1 MAEAAPAKHEAA
13 AGPSSISLGISGAPV
28 PLSTN
33 ASLSGGITFINLPPT
48 PVKIWTWGANGDLA
62 NIFVGQTGN
71 YVSCQL
77 GSNGPFSFNSSVA
90 LNQSLGFQAN
100 SIPPSEHGKAH
111 EKDVL
116 SGVKGTI
123 KITSMAGDEKK

>member
-1 MAEAAPAKHEAA
+1 MAEPAPAKHEV

-33 ASLSGGITFINLPPT
+33 ASLSGGITFVNLPPT
-48 PVKIWTWGANGDLA
+48 PVKIWTWDATGTLA

-90 LNQSLGFQAN
+90 LNQTLGFQAN
-100 SIPPSEHGKAH
+100 SIPPSEHGEAH
-111 EKDVL
+111 RTDVA
-116 SGVKGTI
+116 SGVRGTI
-123 KITSMAGDEKK
+123 KITSMAGEK

>member
-13 AGPSSISLGISGAPV
+13 ASSISLGISGAPV

-48 PVKIWTWGANGDLA
+48 PVKIWTWDATGTLA

-90 LNQSLGFQAN
+90 LNQTLGFQAN
-100 SIPPSEHGKAH
+100 SIPPSEHGEAH
-111 EKDVL
+111 GRDVA
-116 SGVKGTI
+116 SGVRGTI
-123 KITSMAGDEKK
+123 KITSMAGEK

>member
-1 MAEAAPAKHEAA
+1 MAEPAPAKHEV
-13 AGPSSISLGISGAPV
+13 AGPSSINLGISGAPV

-48 PVKIWTWGANGDLA
+48 PVKIWTWGANGALA

-100 SIPPSEHGKAH
+100 STPPSEHGEVH
-111 EKDVL
+111 EKDAL
-116 SGVKGTI
+116 SGVRGTI
-123 KITSMAGDEKK
+123 KITSMAGAAEK